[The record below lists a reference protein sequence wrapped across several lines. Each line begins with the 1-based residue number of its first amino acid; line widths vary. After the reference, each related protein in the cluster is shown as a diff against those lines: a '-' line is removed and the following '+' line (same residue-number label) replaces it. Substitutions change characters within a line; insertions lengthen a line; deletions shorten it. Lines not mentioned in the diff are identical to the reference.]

1 MHPIATQ
8 RLQNQ
13 QIEYPRFEHPAEV
26 LSWLGAIQGQDYL
39 GAKWSLGLRTPN
51 STDAQ
56 IEAAIAENKIVR
68 TWLMRGTLF
77 LLAAEDLRWMLELIS
92 PRVIQSTTRRYRE
105 LELDEKTL
113 NRSKD
118 MIVKALEGGKQHTR
132 RELLAMLEE
141 NGISNQGQ
149 RGIHM
154 LQYASVCGLI
164 FQGTVKNNNPVFM
177 LLDEVIPAAKSLARD
192 EALVEL
198 AKRYFISRAPATLH
212 DFAWWGGLTMADA
225 RTGLEG
231 IKHLLVEEKVD
242 GTTYWIPQDAT
253 FKVAPDSP
261 TIYTPPGFDEY
272 LLGYK
277 VRDVILDPQHAEKV
291 CPGKNGIFYPT
302 IVRDGQM
309 IATWKR
315 TVKPKKLLIEIQP
328 FESITKAEIEAFTSS
343 IQRFGEFHQMPVEVL
358 E

>member
-1 MHPIATQ
+1 MHPITTQ

-13 QIEYPRFEHPAEV
+13 QIEYPRFENPAEV

-39 GAKWSLGLRTPN
+39 GAKWSIGLRVLN

-56 IEAAIAENKIVR
+56 IEQAIADNKIVR

-77 LLAAEDLRWMLELIS
+77 LLAAEDLRWMLQLLA
-92 PRVIQSTTRRYRE
+92 PRVIQGTTRRYRE
-105 LELDEKTL
+105 LELDDKTL
-113 NRSKD
+113 SRSRD
-118 MIVKALEGGKQHTR
+118 IIVKALEGRKQHTR
-132 RELLAMLEE
+132 RELLAILEE
-141 NGISNQGQ
+141 NSISTTGQ

-154 LQYASVCGLI
+154 LQYASMCGLI

-177 LLDEVIPAAKSLARD
+177 LLDEWLPSAKPMLREKALA
-192 EALVEL
+192 EL
-198 AKRYFISRAPATLH
+198 AQRYFISRAPATLH

-231 IKHLLVEEKVD
+231 IKHLLIEESID
-242 GTTYWIPQDAT
+242 GTGYWLPQDAT
-253 FKVAPDSP
+253 FKAAPDSP
-261 TIYTPPGFDEY
+261 TVYTPPGFDEY

-277 VRDVILDPQHAEKV
+277 VRDMMLDPQHAEKV
-291 CPGKNGIFYPT
+291 CPGKNGVFYPT

-315 TVKPKKLLIEIQP
+315 TVKPKKMIVEMQP
-328 FESITKAEIEAFTSS
+328 FESMTKPEIEAFTTA
-343 IQRFGEFHQMPVEVL
+343 IQRFGDFHQMPVEVL
-358 E
+358 G